1 MLFFSGICVLFDID
15 ATKLEECPSLKSK
28 QFDKVIFNFPHV
40 GGKMRI
46 GKNRDLLKN
55 FFISSAKMIK
65 ENGQILVTLC
75 KGQGGTPM
83 DNPKR
88 RWDDSWKI
96 VEMAAHGD
104 LILTRI
110 EPFLWQSFQDYIVTG
125 YRSLEKQFHTAGSL
139 THCFTKSEQ
148 PTIHNIAPSNK
159 IDTFKYNTDNIA
171 WKEITSNIQSIS
183 NYDINDIKCIYP
195 CTFTFDINLSS
206 DIDFNTAKFYQSLYN
221 YAGSVIDDI
230 DLIDYYLCPV
240 DQKIRRTYRIKYK
253 SNFLPL
259 YRRRVIELHQNVIS
273 NFIEDKFNV
282 IVSR

>member
-1 MLFFSGICVLFDID
+1 MLFFSDICVLFGID
-15 ATKLEECPSLKSK
+15 ATKLEEYPSLKSEL
-28 QFDKVIFNFPHV
+28 FDKIIFNFPHV
-40 GGKMRI
+40 GGKMKI
-46 GKNRDLLKN
+46 EKNRNLLKN

-96 VEMAAHGD
+96 VEMAAHGN

-110 EPFLWQSFQDYIVTG
+110 EPFLWQSFQDYVVTG

-148 PTIHNIAPSNK
+148 PTIYNIAPSSK
-159 IDTFKYNTDNIA
+159 IDTFKHDMDNIT
-171 WKEITSNIQSIS
+171 WKEITSNAQNIS
-183 NYDINDIKCIYP
+183 NYDIKCIYP
-195 CTFTFDINLSS
+195 CTFTFDLNLSS
-206 DIDFNTAKFYQSLYN
+206 DIDFNTAEFYQLLYN
-221 YAGSVIDDI
+221 YAGSIIDNI
-230 DLIDYYLCPV
+230 FLIDYYLSPI
-240 DQKIRRTYRIKYK
+240 DHKIKRTYRINYK

-259 YRRRVIELHQNVIS
+259 YRKRVIELHQNAIS
-273 NFIEDKFNV
+273 NFIENKFNV
-282 IVSR
+282 TVSR

>member
-1 MLFFSGICVLFDID
+1 
-15 ATKLEECPSLKSK
+15 
-28 QFDKVIFNFPHV
+28 
-40 GGKMRI
+40 MRI
-46 GKNRDLLKN
+46 EKNRDLLKN

-75 KGQGGTPM
+75 KGQGGTSM

-96 VEMAAHGD
+96 VEMAAHGN

-110 EPFLWQSFQDYIVTG
+110 EPFLWQSFQDYVVTG

-148 PTIHNIAPSNK
+148 PTIYNIAPSNK
-159 IDTFKYNTDNIA
+159 IDKSNKINTFIYNTDNIT
-171 WKEITSNIQSIS
+171 WKEVTSNVQNILD
-183 NYDINDIKCIYP
+183 YDIKCIYP
-195 CTFTFDINLSS
+195 CTFSFDLNLSS
-206 DIDFNTAKFYQSLYN
+206 DIHFNTAEFYQSLYN
-221 YAGSVIDDI
+221 YAGSIIDNI
-230 DLIDYYLCPV
+230 DLLDYYLSPI
-240 DQKIRRTYRIKYK
+240 DQKIKRTYRISYK

-259 YRRRVIELHQNVIS
+259 YRKRVIELHQNVIS

>member
-1 MLFFSGICVLFDID
+1 MLFISGICVLFDVD
-15 ATKLEECPSLKSK
+15 ATKLEEYPLLKSK
-28 QFDKVIFNFPHV
+28 LFDKIIFNFPHV
-40 GGKMRI
+40 GGKMKI
-46 GKNRDLLKN
+46 EKNRDLVKN
-55 FFISSAKMIK
+55 FFVSSAKMVK

-96 VEMAAHGD
+96 VEMAAHGN

-148 PTIHNIAPSNK
+148 PTIYNIAPSNK
-159 IDTFKYNTDNIA
+159 IDAFRHNVDNIT
-171 WKEITSNIQSIS
+171 WKEITSNVQNIS
-183 NYDINDIKCIYP
+183 DYDIKCIYP
-195 CTFTFDINLSS
+195 CTFTFDLNLSS
-206 DIDFNTAKFYQSLYN
+206 DINFNTTDFYQLLYN
-221 YAGSVIDDI
+221 YAGSIIDNI
-230 DLIDYYLCPV
+230 DLIDYYLSPV
-240 DQKIRRTYRIKYK
+240 DHKIKRTYRISYK

-259 YRRRVIELHQNVIS
+259 YRKRVIALHLNAIS

-282 IVSR
+282 TVSR